1 MMKSEL
7 IKRVEDVIKRQMDF
21 KEEVKDFKEE
31 LENFK
36 AELEDETNAIR
47 IADLVSSSIER
58 TDKVIKLEKESRKVA
73 RDSYA
78 EMAELINLTLT
89 DNDVK
94 DEYETIEDF
103 FVGIQR
109 RVDESV
115 YEIKELEDLI
125 NEIGDMEV

>member
-58 TDKVIKLEKESRKVA
+58 TDKVIKL
-73 RDSYA
+73 
-78 EMAELINLTLT
+78 
-89 DNDVK
+89 
-94 DEYETIEDF
+94 
-103 FVGIQR
+103 
-109 RVDESV
+109 
-115 YEIKELEDLI
+115 
-125 NEIGDMEV
+125 